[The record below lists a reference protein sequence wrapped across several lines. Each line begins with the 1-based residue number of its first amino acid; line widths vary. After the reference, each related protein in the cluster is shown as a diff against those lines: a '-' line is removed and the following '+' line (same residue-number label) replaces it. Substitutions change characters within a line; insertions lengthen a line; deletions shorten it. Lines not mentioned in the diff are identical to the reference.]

1 MMTTTDKIRNRLI
14 DKILMISNEEYLVE
28 LNNLISA
35 SGELEKPAQL
45 TREQELMLQMSD
57 ADISE
62 GRTISQDE
70 FQKKIEEWLWKKN
83 H

>member
-1 MMTTTDKIRNRLI
+1 MTTADKIRNNLI

-28 LNNLISA
+28 LSNQISS
-35 SGELEKPAQL
+35 SGQL
-45 TREQELMLQMSD
+45 KRPDQLSREQELMLRMSD

-62 GRTISQDE
+62 GRTITQDE
-70 FQKKIEEWLWKKN
+70 LQNKIKKWLRKKK